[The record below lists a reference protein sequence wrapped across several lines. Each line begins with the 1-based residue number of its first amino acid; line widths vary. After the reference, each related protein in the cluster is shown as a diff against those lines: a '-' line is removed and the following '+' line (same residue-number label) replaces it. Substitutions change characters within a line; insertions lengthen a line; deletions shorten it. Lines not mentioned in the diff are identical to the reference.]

1 MTSEATSRAG
11 RRGIGRMAN
20 RVGSVEA
27 DASIGRFTLRN
38 DAASVMEGILPLKR
52 SGRMDVDP
60 SQTVRDGLIPLL
72 PRLRRL
78 ARALAGQVADAD
90 DLVQIVLERALAR
103 APQWRPDAALD
114 KWVFAIA
121 RNAWRDEL
129 RARGRAQHVFTD
141 EEAGVM
147 ACDSASAPAQTL
159 ELAAALAALPP
170 DHREVVALVLV
181 EGLSYTEAAELLEV
195 PVGTIT
201 SRLAR
206 ARAALQVRLGSAA

>member
-1 MTSEATSRAG
+1 MNSS
-11 RRGIGRMAN
+11 
-20 RVGSVEA
+20 
-27 DASIGRFTLRN
+27 DAVR
-38 DAASVMEGILPLKR
+38 EGLF
-52 SGRMDVDP
+52 
-60 SQTVRDGLIPLL
+60 PLL

-103 APQWRPDAALD
+103 AAQWRPDAALD

-129 RARGRAQHVFTD
+129 RARGRTQHLFAP
-141 EEAGVM
+141 EEAGEM
-147 ACDSASAPAQTL
+147 AADRTAQPAQQL
-159 ELAAALAALPP
+159 ELAMALAALPP

-181 EGLSYTEAAELLEV
+181 EGMSYGEAAELLEV
-195 PVGTIT
+195 PVGTVT

-206 ARAALQVRLGSAA
+206 ARTTLQAHLGKDP

>member
-1 MTSEATSRAG
+1 MNSS
-11 RRGIGRMAN
+11 
-20 RVGSVEA
+20 
-27 DASIGRFTLRN
+27 DA
-38 DAASVMEGILPLKR
+38 
-52 SGRMDVDP
+52 
-60 SQTVRDGLIPLL
+60 VREGLIPLL

-103 APQWRPDAALD
+103 AAQWRPDAALD

-129 RARGRAQHVFTD
+129 RARGRSQHLFAP
-141 EEAGVM
+141 EEAGELIADRV
-147 ACDSASAPAQTL
+147 AQPAQQL
-159 ELAAALAALPP
+159 ELAMALAALPP

-181 EGLSYTEAAELLEV
+181 EGMSYGEAAELLEV
-195 PVGTIT
+195 PVGTVT

-206 ARAALQVRLGSAA
+206 ARATLQAHLGKDA

>member
-1 MTSEATSRAG
+1 MNSS
-11 RRGIGRMAN
+11 
-20 RVGSVEA
+20 
-27 DASIGRFTLRN
+27 DA
-38 DAASVMEGILPLKR
+38 
-52 SGRMDVDP
+52 
-60 SQTVRDGLIPLL
+60 VREGLIPLL

-103 APQWRPDAALD
+103 AAQWRPDAALD

-129 RARGRAQHVFTD
+129 RARGRTQHLFAP
-141 EEAGVM
+141 EEAGEM
-147 ACDSASAPAQTL
+147 AADRTAQPAQQL
-159 ELAAALAALPP
+159 ELAMALAALPP

-181 EGLSYTEAAELLEV
+181 EGMSYGEAAELLEV
-195 PVGTIT
+195 PVGTVT

-206 ARAALQVRLGSAA
+206 ARTTLQAHLGKDP

>member
-1 MTSEATSRAG
+1 MNSS
-11 RRGIGRMAN
+11 
-20 RVGSVEA
+20 
-27 DASIGRFTLRN
+27 DA
-38 DAASVMEGILPLKR
+38 
-52 SGRMDVDP
+52 
-60 SQTVRDGLIPLL
+60 VREGLIPLL

-103 APQWRPDAALD
+103 ATQWRPDAALD

-129 RARGRAQHVFTD
+129 RARGRTQHLFAP
-141 EEAGVM
+141 EEAGEM
-147 ACDSASAPAQTL
+147 AADRTAQPAQQL
-159 ELAAALAALPP
+159 ELAMALAALPP

-181 EGLSYTEAAELLEV
+181 EGMSYGEAAELLEV
-195 PVGTIT
+195 PVGTVT

-206 ARAALQVRLGSAA
+206 ARATLQAHLRKDT

>member
-1 MTSEATSRAG
+1 VNSS
-11 RRGIGRMAN
+11 
-20 RVGSVEA
+20 
-27 DASIGRFTLRN
+27 DA
-38 DAASVMEGILPLKR
+38 
-52 SGRMDVDP
+52 
-60 SQTVRDGLIPLL
+60 VREGLIPLL

-103 APQWRPDAALD
+103 AAQWRPDAALD

-129 RARGRAQHVFTD
+129 RARGRAQHLFAA
-141 EEAGVM
+141 EEAGEM
-147 ACDSASAPAQTL
+147 AADRASAQPAQQL
-159 ELAAALAALPP
+159 ELAMALAALPP

-181 EGLSYTEAAELLEV
+181 EGMSYSEAAELLEV
-195 PVGTIT
+195 PVGTVT

-206 ARAALQVRLGSAA
+206 ARATLQAHLGKDQ

>member
-1 MTSEATSRAG
+1 MG
-11 RRGIGRMAN
+11 R
-20 RVGSVEA
+20 
-27 DASIGRFTLRN
+27 
-38 DAASVMEGILPLKR
+38 
-52 SGRMDVDP
+52 DVD
-60 SQTVRDGLIPLL
+60 SIDAVREGLIQLL

-90 DLVQIVLERALAR
+90 DLVQTVLERALAR
-103 APQWRPDAALD
+103 AAQWRPDAALD

-129 RARGRAQHVFTD
+129 RARGRSQNLFVA
-141 EEAGVM
+141 EEAAAAV
-147 ACDSASAPAQTL
+147 ADVANARPADRV

-181 EGLSYTEAAELLEV
+181 EGMSYGEAAELLEI
-195 PVGTIT
+195 PVGTVT

-206 ARAALQVRLGSAA
+206 ARTSLQAHLGKDA

>member
-1 MTSEATSRAG
+1 M
-11 RRGIGRMAN
+11 
-20 RVGSVEA
+20 
-27 DASIGRFTLRN
+27 
-38 DAASVMEGILPLKR
+38 
-52 SGRMDVDP
+52 DP
-60 SQTVRDGLIPLL
+60 SQVVREGLIPLL

-78 ARALAGQVADAD
+78 ARALAGQVDDAD
-90 DLVQIVLERALAR
+90 DLLQIVLERAMTR
-103 APQWRPDAALD
+103 ATQWRPDAALD

-129 RARGRAQHVFTD
+129 RARGRSQRLFAG

-147 ACDSASAPAQTL
+147 AADRNSGPAQKL

-181 EGLSYTEAAELLEV
+181 EGLSYSEAAELLQV
-195 PVGTIT
+195 PVGTVT

-206 ARAALQVRLGSAA
+206 ARAALQSYLGNDK

>member
-1 MTSEATSRAG
+1 M
-11 RRGIGRMAN
+11 
-20 RVGSVEA
+20 
-27 DASIGRFTLRN
+27 
-38 DAASVMEGILPLKR
+38 
-52 SGRMDVDP
+52 DP
-60 SQTVRDGLIPLL
+60 SQAVREGLLPLL

-90 DLVQIVLERALAR
+90 DLVQIVVERALLHA
-103 APQWRPDAALD
+103 AQWRPDAPLD

-129 RARGRAQHVFTD
+129 RTRGRAKKLFAP
-141 EEAGVM
+141 EEAGDM
-147 ACDSASAPAQTL
+147 AADGASPPAQQL
-159 ELAAALAALPP
+159 ELAAALALLPP

-181 EGLSYTEAAELLEV
+181 EGLSYSEAAELLAV

-206 ARAALQVRLGSAA
+206 ARITLQAHLGKDT